1 MNKWDYRA
9 NIESILLGYYIKYI
23 KLEEITAN
31 TLAVSKY
38 GEMNEVDIYIDLYDM
53 LKKLYTTDI
62 YATKQFTIVSS
73 VINLAAHMREF
84 YWSRYNVNTRIFLVY
99 GDETSL
105 NHKQFYLSFWNTK
118 ICDTR
123 DYEKVN
129 SIVESQLDMIKLLCS
144 YIYVIYFVKKTIY
157 FSMFLYNNIIKK
169 PKIPYIVITII
180 IYAY

>member
-1 MNKWDYRA
+1 MNKSDYRA

-99 GDETSL
+99 GDETSI
-105 NHKQFYLSFWNTK
+105 NHKQFYLAFGGSK

-129 SIVESQLDMIKLLCS
+129 SIVESQLDMIKLLCA
-144 YIYVIYFVKKTIY
+144 YIYGVYFVRKSTD
-157 FSMFLYNNIIKK
+157 FSRSEEYTSELQSQR
-169 PKIPYIVITII
+169 
-180 IYAY
+180 